1 MSPRKTK
8 DNPLGLEAV
17 DGEAVTELGIEIPG
31 AAGGFRKPLDV
42 DKTLLDMLAPVKR
55 GDTIF
60 AVLQLS
66 KSKFRFEDAKNHDGA
81 RRVDIFKVDGV
92 AIVDDDMALKAVE
105 EQRQRVQT
113 AIDEAAAQNTMVDA
127 KGKEKPEAVHKE
139 EEEGA
144 EA

>member
-17 DGEAVTELGIEIPG
+17 DGDAVTELGIEIPG

-42 DKTLLDMLAPVKR
+42 DTTLLDMLKDVKK
-55 GDTIF
+55 GDTVF
-60 AVLQLS
+60 CVLQLA
-66 KSKFRFEDAKNHDGA
+66 KSKFRYEDAKNHDGL

-92 AIVDDDMALKAVE
+92 ALVDADMALGSVQ
-105 EQRQRVQT
+105 EQRERVQT

-127 KGKEKPEAVHKE
+127 KGKEKPDPDHHTES
-139 EEEGA
+139 A